1 MLRVEGLTASY
12 GLDSGPVVKSASIEL
27 GDGEVALVTG
37 PSGSGKTTLVLAI
50 TGVLKHLL
58 NGHVTGRVSL
68 GGVDPLDP
76 HGFRRVPLV
85 TGVVLQ
91 DPDRQIAMP
100 TPLDELVF
108 TLENMGY
115 ETAVAVEKSKKVLEF
130 FGLGAKASEHVEN
143 LSLGEKRRLTIASAV
158 VHDPGLLIL
167 DEPTASLDPWGV
179 KNVVNFVDKAKRMG
193 LSVLLVEHKPLF
205 FRDLADKTYRVER
218 GVLVDSPPPPAGLSF
233 RRSARSREGGESVLE
248 AEDLVVGYGEPVLRA
263 DSIRVGRG
271 EVVVVAGPN
280 GSGKTTL
287 LKTIAGF
294 LKPLSYRKVKA
305 RRAFYV
311 PQHPDF
317 TFIHRTVEG
326 ELRDAARSVAF
337 SELASMYPWFD
348 QVRRRNPFTLS
359 HGQRRWLANLVAYG
373 YSRDLILLDE
383 PSTGLD
389 DAMFGELVRAVRALA
404 ERGAGLLVSTHD
416 PRLLLELA
424 DRAYF
429 VDGGR
434 LREVDPVWLGLE
446 MLRAAGVR
454 LG

>member
-1 MLRVEGLTASY
+1 MLRVEDLTASY

-115 ETAVAVEKSKKVLEF
+115 ETTVAVEKSRKVLEF

-218 GVLVDSPPPPAGLSF
+218 GVLVDSC
-233 RRSARSREGGESVLE
+233 
-248 AEDLVVGYGEPVLRA
+248 
-263 DSIRVGRG
+263 
-271 EVVVVAGPN
+271 
-280 GSGKTTL
+280 L
-287 LKTIAGF
+287 LYTS
-294 LKPLSYRKVKA
+294 PS
-305 RRAFYV
+305 
-311 PQHPDF
+311 P
-317 TFIHRTVEG
+317 
-326 ELRDAARSVAF
+326 RD
-337 SELASMYPWFD
+337 
-348 QVRRRNPFTLS
+348 
-359 HGQRRWLANLVAYG
+359 
-373 YSRDLILLDE
+373 
-383 PSTGLD
+383 
-389 DAMFGELVRAVRALA
+389 
-404 ERGAGLLVSTHD
+404 
-416 PRLLLELA
+416 
-424 DRAYF
+424 
-429 VDGGR
+429 
-434 LREVDPVWLGLE
+434 
-446 MLRAAGVR
+446 
-454 LG
+454 